1 MTRLEALEEEVQK
14 LTPEEFQVFRKWVAD
29 LDWQL
34 WDEEFERDVAAGKL
48 DKLRDEALAEWERG
62 ETTEI

>member
-14 LTPEEFQVFRKWVAD
+14 LTPEEFQAFRKWLAD
-29 LDWQL
+29 YDWQL

-48 DKLRDEALAEWERG
+48 DKLRDEALAEWKRG